1 MARINLLPWRAER
14 RKQRQRE
21 FGVMLGMAA
30 LGGLLLSLLIW
41 FYYDMQV
48 SGQVNRNAYL
58 QSEIDKVMLQNEE
71 IKRLDEQKSRLLA
84 RKAVIE
90 QLQAKR
96 SQMVHLFDALVRTIP
111 DGVVL
116 TALQQD
122 GDMLTLE
129 GRTQSNARVSAYM
142 RNLEVSGWMTNPEL
156 SIIEA
161 STPEKD
167 KDVRPGGPVADIKAL
182 PYVFKV
188 TVKLPAQSDEVAN
201 AGLNPDGSV
210 ASPDA
215 AAPVV
220 APLAAGP
227 DAAAPAAPA
236 GNPAAAPAPGAAPAP
251 AAAPGNAPAP
261 APAPAAKPAPAA
273 PAAAP
278 QAPPKPEGSRLAQPP
293 QAFHAPLQGD
303 RA

>member
-21 FGVMLGMAA
+21 FGIMLGMAA

-48 SGQVNRNAYL
+48 SGQSDRNAYL
-58 QSEIDKVMLQNEE
+58 QTEIDKVKEQNKE
-71 IKRLDEQKSRLLA
+71 IDRLDEQKNRLLA

-116 TALQQD
+116 TALQQE
-122 GDMLTLE
+122 GDVLTLE

-156 SIIEA
+156 AIIEA
-161 STPEKD
+161 REPEKD
-167 KDVRPGGPVADIKAL
+167 KEGRATGPVADIKAL

-188 TVKLPAQSDEVAN
+188 KVKLPAQSEEAG
-201 AGLNPDGSV
+201 ATPGLNPDGSV
-210 ASPDA
+210 AGT
-215 AAPVV
+215 APMAPTV
-220 APLAAGP
+220 APLSAGP
-227 DAAAPAAPA
+227 DAAAPAAAVPQS
-236 GNPAAAPAPGAAPAP
+236 GTAPAP
-251 AAAPGNAPAP
+251 AATPATTP
-261 APAPAAKPAPAA
+261 APAPAATPAPAKPAQAA
-273 PAAAP
+273 PAT
-278 QAPPKPEGSRLAQPP
+278 KPEGSRLAQPP